1 MDIGG
6 WLRSLGLHRYEAAF
20 RENEINEDVL
30 PKLTQEDL
38 KEIGVG
44 PVGHRRTILASIAAL
59 CAGPDAEDSPL
70 VPTSMVL
77 RTARRPSEEAIL
89 KPPSEP
95 KERRHV
101 TLMFCDLVDATDF
114 SAKFDAEEWRGLLA
128 SYLDAASTAVTEWGG
143 EIVKRLDDRL
153 IARFG
158 YPVAQEDDAERAA
171 HAAGVIWRSL
181 AKLNRKDDRIG
192 KTIVAARIAIDSR
205 PMVISAAGEIFG
217 DLPNVVTTPVQMT
230 EALSSAMPKTRPR
243 QIAGP
248 LVAEARRGHELES
261 ATQMVRLNEI
271 IPASDGDAISYH
283 QVIARAVD
291 GLDRNTGEARRAL
304 YDRAR
309 NALVAQLR
317 SNKPVLVLADITQ
330 ERLALEE
337 AIRRVEVES
346 ARKVRTESRKGARE
360 LRSADLPTGTPEGR
374 GQVASGPARRHHPNQ
389 PETALPGTGRPAVLF
404 GGRDQLQSK
413 RSSRTGQ
420 AATGLVEV
428 SHEPRTAYEP
438 HMSQDRSAEEAGL
451 TSHEFQPD
459 PDGLHSDDYDTG
471 PHHGYEPAYEP
482 EDAAVALPRR
492 QVITASDEKQQT
504 QLTRRQ
510 LSYQRSLSVPRPHWD
525 RPLTR
530 PLVVSGVMTLGTLND
545 VRVLIERHLPAESR
559 AKEMW
564 MYVSNELRQAALGH
578 SIAEFSSLLEMS
590 LSLEGLEWVLK

>member
-20 RENEINEDVL
+20 RENEINQDVL
-30 PKLTQEDL
+30 LKLTQEDL

-77 RTARRPSEEAIL
+77 RTVRSPSEEAIL
-89 KPPSEP
+89 KPRNEP
-95 KERRHV
+95 AQERRHV

-128 SYLDAASTAVTEWGG
+128 TYLDATSTAVTEWGG

-158 YPVAQEDDAERAA
+158 YPVAQEDDVERAA
-171 HAAGVIWRSL
+171 RAAGVIWRSL
-181 AKLNRKDDRIG
+181 AELNRNNDRIG
-192 KTIVAARIAIDSR
+192 KTIVAARIAINSR
-205 PMVISAAGEIFG
+205 PMAISAAEEIFG
-217 DLPNVVTTPVQMT
+217 ELPNVVTAPVQAAA
-230 EALSSAMPKTRPR
+230 ELSTAMSKTRPR
-243 QIAGP
+243 HIAGP
-248 LVAEARRGHELES
+248 LVAEERGSQELES
-261 ATQMVRLNEI
+261 APQMVRLKGI
-271 IPASDGDAISYH
+271 IGTSDGHAISYH
-283 QVIARAVD
+283 EVIARAVD

-317 SNKPVLVLADITQ
+317 SNKPVLVLADITK

-337 AIRRVEVES
+337 AIRKVEVES
-346 ARKVRTESRKGARE
+346 ARKVRTESRTGTRE
-360 LRSADLPTGTPEGR
+360 LRSANPPAGTPDGR
-374 GQVASGPARRHHPNQ
+374 AQVASGPARRHHPNR
-389 PETALPGTGRPAVLF
+389 PETDLPGTGWPAVPSSDRL
-404 GGRDQLQSK
+404 LST
-413 RSSRTGQ
+413 RSPRRGQ
-420 AATGLVEV
+420 AATGLLQVGP
-428 SHEPRTAYEP
+428 EPSDAYERGMP
-438 HMSQDRSAEEAGL
+438 PDRSAEEAEEAWREL
-451 TSHEFQPD
+451 QPD
-459 PDGLHSDDYDTG
+459 ADDDDYV
-471 PHHGYEPAYEP
+471 PQSHHGNEPTYEP
-482 EDAAVALPRR
+482 EDSAGALPKRKMIAANNAEER
-492 QVITASDEKQQT
+492 T
-504 QLTRRQ
+504 QLTRAQ

-530 PLVVSGVMTLGTLND
+530 PLIVSGLMTLSTLND
-545 VRVLIERHLPAESR
+545 ARVFIERHLPAESR

-564 MYVSNELRQAALGH
+564 MYVSNELRQAALGRGT
-578 SIAEFSSLLEMS
+578 AEFSSLLEMS